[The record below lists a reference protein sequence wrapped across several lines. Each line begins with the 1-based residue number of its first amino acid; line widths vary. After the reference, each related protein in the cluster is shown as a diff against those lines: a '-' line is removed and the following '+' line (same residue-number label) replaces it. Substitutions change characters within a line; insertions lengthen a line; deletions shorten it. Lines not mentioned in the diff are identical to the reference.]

1 MVESTFPSTDPAA
14 GRRVARRR
22 VARRRP
28 DGPWGWAVTVPL
40 GLLPPLAVVGL
51 GTYLAFRSMEAVET
65 IPIHELLSTTWLPM
79 NRQFG
84 LLPLLLATLA
94 TTLLALTVAIPVG
107 LLTAL
112 YLALHAGH
120 RLRAVTDSAVALLG
134 AMPSVVIGLWGM
146 TWIVPRFG
154 NSMASAV
161 LVLALMITP
170 TFTLLA
176 GAALRQVPA
185 EHVEAVRAL
194 GAGDDT
200 VALVVARQ
208 AAWGL
213 VGAATLAATRGL
225 GEAVAVSMV
234 AGNVGRLPWHL
245 GEGVSTLT
253 TTLVVEFDGATGVHR
268 SALHLGALGV
278 VALIASVSLAGRA
291 WQRKGRSK

>member
-1 MVESTFPSTDPAA
+1 MENTFRSDDPRRTAGRDIA
-14 GRRVARRR
+14 GRR
-22 VARRRP
+22 P
-28 DGPWGWAVTVPL
+28 DDVWGWAVTVLL
-40 GLLPPLAVVGL
+40 GLLPALAVVALAG
-51 GTYLAFRSMEAVET
+51 YLAYHSIEAVRT
-65 IPIHELLSTTWLPM
+65 ISIHELLSTTWLPS

-112 YLALHAGH
+112 YLTLHAGH
-120 RLRAVTDSAVALLG
+120 RPRAVADAAIALLG

-146 TWIVPRFG
+146 TWILPRFG

-161 LVLALMITP
+161 LVLALMVTP

-185 EHVEAVRAL
+185 EHVETARAL
-194 GAGDDT
+194 GVSEDI
-200 VALVVARQ
+200 VALVVARH

-245 GEGVSTLT
+245 SEGISTLT
-253 TTLVVEFDGATGVHR
+253 TTLILELDGATGLHR
-268 SALHLGALGV
+268 SALHLGTLV
-278 VALIASVSLAGRA
+278 VMALISAVSLAGRA
-291 WQRKGRSK
+291 WQRKGRSS